1 MDTKE
6 EEDGALLNFSVQLLN
21 QNATLTAINMAGE
34 VHSDTSTCISSGTHD
49 LIS

>member
-6 EEDGALLNFSVQLLN
+6 EEEGALLNFSVQLLN

-34 VHSDTSTCISSGTHD
+34 VHSDTSTCISSGTQ
-49 LIS
+49 